1 MRPGDPTVPGR
12 PARQGGRGSSP
23 AWKDPEAIEMAW
35 TRSSSSTGSPWTMPG
50 EAMDQY
56 ARRARVRDNRYGT
69 GDRLDKDR
77 LSTSRGGREWHGGAE
92 EASCRVIDDGLAGG
106 QNAFTGTSAYHRAC
120 DLDMWVLLLRIAAE
134 FFGSPLQGSTSDF
147 KSAYRQVTAAPEQ
160 ARYFVVAMWDPA
172 SRRVAYELA
181 VSQLFGSGAAPPS
194 FRGFRHGACLSLAAP
209 LLCLQTTAWTT
220 SSLLRLR
227 FLVSR
232 HFILGVCSP

>member
-1 MRPGDPTVPGR
+1 MPMDDQETGLEEHSRHIVESIG
-12 PARQGGRGSSP
+12 PAKSP
-23 AWKDPEAIEMAW
+23 E
-35 TRSSSSTGSPWTMPG
+35 
-50 EAMDQY
+50 
-56 ARRARVRDNRYGT
+56 
-69 GDRLDKDR
+69 LDR
-77 LSTSRGGREWHGGAE
+77 LSREKCREDFGSGGLVGPFYDLAAIIVLLGGVVPRLLRCFSILEQHGGAE

-232 HFILGVCSP
+232 HFLLGVRSP